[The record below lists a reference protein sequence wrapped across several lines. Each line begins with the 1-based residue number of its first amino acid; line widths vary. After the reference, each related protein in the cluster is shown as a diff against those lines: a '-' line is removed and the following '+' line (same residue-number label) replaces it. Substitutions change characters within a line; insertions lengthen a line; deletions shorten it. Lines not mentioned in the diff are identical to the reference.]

1 MVDAAA
7 ADRHMMALSREVDED
22 IAVLAGRL
30 GFDVQEL
37 HEAADGRGALM
48 FHTVIDPHQWP
59 GPNAADA
66 IGGAWLHGALC
77 GAAAHL
83 QAGGRLPDRQAQAA
97 DLLEAI
103 RSYEA
108 QCQETGDSKRALA
121 RFGLNRDRDQ
131 TALAERALASAVEL
145 LQADHPMT
153 GQSARQLLGLI
164 ALDGMAVA
172 RNALDRLARDPSPA
186 NPTAEQTIERMRDGR
201 EHLDAAFENLLGV
214 IDELAGEEREIRER
228 TKRGERINQPLRMLP
243 AIAELIESELEHAR
257 DMYGILSQARPKPQV
272 LDDATLDRVKRQF
285 RSSSITSPT
294 TSGSLRGGASARS
307 SAAASAPRSTGS
319 PAISNR
325 YAPSP
330 RWCSTSP
337 TSSRKAR
344 STRSCAWTTELGLK
358 TLLGL
363 IPLPSTAAS
372 RASCLPL
379 GRPRKPHGR
388 AADRCEHGA
397 GWRLAGSVVDCVGL
411 NEGDVHAYNQR
422 QDFISASE
430 GSCPGWRRRRA
441 PRRAAG
447 APPGSLD
454 GVPDESEAPVAG
466 RGR

>member
-7 ADRHMMALSREVDED
+7 ADRHVMALSREVDED

-37 HEAADGRGALM
+37 HDAADGRSALM

-66 IGGAWLHGALC
+66 IGGGWLHGALC

-83 QAGGRLPDRQAQAA
+83 QADGRLPDRQAQAA

-131 TALAERALASAVEL
+131 TALAERAPASAVEL

-214 IDELAGEEREIRER
+214 IDELAGEDREIRER
-228 TKRGERINQPLRMLP
+228 KKPGDRINQPLRILP

-257 DMYGILSQARPKPQV
+257 DMYAILSQARPKPQV

-285 RSSSITSPT
+285 REQLDHVADYEWQLARWRERKKLSSSQRAEVNRLAGDLEP
-294 TSGSLRGGASARS
+294 LRAVTQMVLDLADEL
-307 SAAASAPRSTGS
+307 AQDTID
-319 PAISNR
+319 AILR
-325 YAPSP
+325 MDDA
-330 RWCSTSP
+330 
-337 TSSRKAR
+337 
-344 STRSCAWTTELGLK
+344 ELGLK

-363 IPLPSTAAS
+363 IP
-372 RASCLPL
+372 
-379 GRPRKPHGR
+379 
-388 AADRCEHGA
+388 
-397 GWRLAGSVVDCVGL
+397 
-411 NEGDVHAYNQR
+411 
-422 QDFISASE
+422 
-430 GSCPGWRRRRA
+430 
-441 PRRAAG
+441 
-447 APPGSLD
+447 PP
-454 GVPDESEAPVAG
+454 
-466 RGR
+466 

>member
-7 ADRHMMALSREVDED
+7 ADRHVMALSREVDED

-30 GFDVQEL
+30 GFDVQGL
-37 HEAADGRGALM
+37 HEAADGRSALM

-83 QAGGRLPDRQAQAA
+83 QADGRLPDRQAQAA

-131 TALAERALASAVEL
+131 TALAERAPASAVEL

-201 EHLDAAFENLLGV
+201 TPRRCVENLLGV
-214 IDELAGEEREIRER
+214 IDELAGEERETVER

-272 LDDATLDRVKRQF
+272 LDDATLDRRQATV
-285 RSSSITSPT
+285 R
-294 TSGSLRGGASARS
+294 RAARS
-307 SAAASAPRSTGS
+307 RRRLRVAACAVARAQEAQQRPARRGQPARRRSRTATRRHPDGARPRRRARARHDRRD
-319 PAISNR
+319 PAHGR
-325 YAPSP
+325 
-330 RWCSTSP
+330 R
-337 TSSRKAR
+337 RAR
-344 STRSCAWTTELGLK
+344 PQNAARTDPA
-358 TLLGL
+358 TL
-363 IPLPSTAAS
+363 TAAS
-372 RASCLPL
+372 RASCLRSGGPGSHMAAQPTRL
-379 GRPRKPHGR
+379 STARTGAWRGRPDP
-388 AADRCEHGA
+388 
-397 GWRLAGSVVDCVGL
+397 L
-411 NEGDVHAYNQR
+411 
-422 QDFISASE
+422 
-430 GSCPGWRRRRA
+430 RR
-441 PRRAAG
+441 
-447 APPGSLD
+447 
-454 GVPDESEAPVAG
+454 
-466 RGR
+466 

>member
-7 ADRHMMALSREVDED
+7 ADRHVMALSREVDED

-30 GFDVQEL
+30 GFEVGGL

-83 QAGGRLPDRQAQAA
+83 QAGGRLPDRQTQAA

-131 TALAERALASAVEL
+131 TALAERAPASAVEL

-153 GQSARQLLGLI
+153 GQNARQLLGLI

-186 NPTAEQTIERMRDGR
+186 NPSAEQTIDRMRAGR
-201 EHLDAAFENLLGV
+201 EQLDGAVENLLGV

-228 TKRGERINQPLRMLP
+228 KERGDRINQPLRMLP
-243 AIAELIESELEHAR
+243 VMAELVESQLKHAR
-257 DMYGILSQARPKPQV
+257 DMCAILSQARPKPQV

-285 RSSSITSPT
+285 REQLDHVADYEWQLEQWAARKKL
-294 TSGSLRGGASARS
+294 SGSQRAEVTRLASELEPLRAVTRMVLDLADELAQG
-307 SAAASAPRSTGS
+307 TID
-319 PAISNR
+319 AILR
-325 YAPSP
+325 MDDA
-330 RWCSTSP
+330 
-337 TSSRKAR
+337 
-344 STRSCAWTTELGLK
+344 ELGLK

-363 IPLPSTAAS
+363 IP
-372 RASCLPL
+372 
-379 GRPRKPHGR
+379 
-388 AADRCEHGA
+388 
-397 GWRLAGSVVDCVGL
+397 
-411 NEGDVHAYNQR
+411 
-422 QDFISASE
+422 
-430 GSCPGWRRRRA
+430 
-441 PRRAAG
+441 
-447 APPGSLD
+447 PP
-454 GVPDESEAPVAG
+454 
-466 RGR
+466 